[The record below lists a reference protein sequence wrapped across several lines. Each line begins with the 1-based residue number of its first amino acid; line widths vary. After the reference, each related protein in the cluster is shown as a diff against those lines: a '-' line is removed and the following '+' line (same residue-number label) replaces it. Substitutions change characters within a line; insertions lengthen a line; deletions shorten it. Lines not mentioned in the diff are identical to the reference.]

1 MPHRKL
7 DRRDLNRTLLRR
19 QHLLERT
26 SMPAVAMV
34 EHLLGLQ
41 AQDNLP
47 PYLSLAARIDGF
59 RPAELSDALETREAV
74 RLLTMRGTIH
84 VLTPD
89 DALTLRPWV
98 QPALDQVSRSNQLNR
113 PARDVPVA
121 DVVAATRKLLS
132 EQRLPVRQLGER
144 LAEVFPGVPGPA
156 LAHVA
161 RERVPLVQL
170 PPRGL
175 WKRSGGV
182 VYQTVENHLGRSMGE
197 VDVRELVRRYL
208 RAFGPATPADM
219 TAWSR
224 VTRLTPVFK
233 QMAQADELELLECED
248 GRTRYDVPGSPRAG
262 GDEPAPVRLLGTYD
276 NVFLSHADRT
286 HVVPDEMRARWM
298 GLNGG
303 VAQTI
308 FVDGFM
314 AGLWRHHDGKV
325 EPEVS
330 VKLTRAQRS
339 ELDDEVARVETLLA
353 S

>member
-1 MPHRKL
+1 VL
-7 DRRDLNRTLLRR
+7 GLRDLNRTLLRR

-26 SMPAVAMV
+26 TAPAVRMV

-47 PYLSLAARIDGF
+47 PYLSLDARIDGF
-59 RPAELSDALETREAV
+59 EPAELSAALEASDVV
-74 RLLTMRGTIH
+74 RLLTLRGTIH

-89 DALTLRPWV
+89 DALVLRPWV
-98 QPALDQVSRSNQLNR
+98 QPALDQVSRSNQLNK
-113 PARDVPVA
+113 PASSVPVE
-121 DVVAATRKLLS
+121 DVVSATRTLLA
-132 EQRLPVRQLGER
+132 EGPLPVKQLGER
-144 LAEVFPGVPGPA
+144 LEKAFEGVPGTA

-161 RERVPLVQL
+161 RERAPLVQL

-197 VDVRELVRRYL
+197 PDVHELVRRYL
-208 RAFGPATPADM
+208 NAFGPATAADM

-233 QMAQADELELLECED
+233 EMAATDELEVVECAD
-248 GRTRYDVPGSPRAG
+248 GRRRYDVPGAPRVD

-276 NVFLSHADRT
+276 NVFLSHADRS
-286 HVVPDEMRARWM
+286 HVVPDDVRARWM
-298 GLNGG
+298 GPNGG
-303 VAQTI
+303 VAHTV

-314 AGLWRHHDGKV
+314 GGLWRHHDGRV
-325 EPEVS
+325 EPELFVE
-330 VKLTRAQRS
+330 LTRAQRG
-339 ELDDEVARVETLLA
+339 ELDEEVARTEALLA

>member
-1 MPHRKL
+1 VL
-7 DRRDLNRTLLRR
+7 GLRDLNRTLLAR

-26 SMPAVAMV
+26 SMTAIRMV

-47 PYLSLAARIDGF
+47 PYLALAARIDGF
-59 RPAELSDALETREAV
+59 QPAELSAALEARGVV
-74 RLLTMRGTIH
+74 RLVTMRGTIH

-89 DALTLRPWV
+89 DALALRPWV
-98 QPALDQVSRSNQLNR
+98 QPSLDQVSRSNQQNK
-113 PARDVPVA
+113 PARGVPLP
-121 DVVAATRKLLS
+121 DVVAATRKVLS
-132 EQRLPVRQLGER
+132 AEPLPVKQLGER
-144 LAEVFPGVPGPA
+144 LAEIFPGVPGSA
-156 LAHVA
+156 LAHLA
-161 RERVPLVQL
+161 REHVPLVQL

-175 WKRSGGV
+175 WRRSGGV
-182 VYQTVENHLGRSMGE
+182 VYRTVEDHLGRPLTE

-224 VTRLTPVFK
+224 VTRLTPVFEE
-233 QMAQADELELLECED
+233 MADRDELEVVDCAD
-248 GRTRYDVPGSPRAG
+248 GRKRYDVPGAPRAD

-276 NVFLSHADRT
+276 NVFLSHADRS
-286 HVVPDEMRARWM
+286 HIVPEAARTRWM

-303 VAQTI
+303 LAHTV

-314 AGLWRHHDGKV
+314 AGLWRNQDGKV
-325 EPEVS
+325 EPELF
-330 VKLTRAQRS
+330 VKLTRAQRT
-339 ELDDEVARVETLLA
+339 ELDEEVARTEALLA